1 MRFTLLL
8 LCFLTA
14 VLTLPA
20 LDINDPADNL
30 YRDLEYW
37 QELGYYRHLPQA
49 RPYSAQLILS
59 LLEKVMDRGKG
70 DQAVLAESYYNQI
83 NRGLRVEGELEFES
97 GYGREGL
104 AVTTGTANF
113 FLRGMIQ
120 DNLSVWGQVSANGLV
135 EQEDISYY
143 MYDPSLPYGE
153 RSESNVVQDIS
164 VIGNMAL
171 LQDSTGMFSLG
182 TENLYTNIGISRSSF
197 GPYWGDSVVISSEA
211 KVQGRFE
218 LTWREDDFSYTMLFL
233 ELFGSDYEGE
243 GNSSD
248 KYMALHS
255 YNWAP
260 RSWLDIGFFES
271 VVYGD
276 RLDPLYLMPFSYLF
290 YSQGLTGFDD
300 NSLMG
305 FQLRSLLPGAVEYNG
320 ILYIDDLGFNELV
333 KLDFDTKIKIAFE
346 TGLSWTPAESW
357 LDRIS
362 LGYTAVFPYMYT
374 HGVES
379 TYTDDNYDSLSGNMN
394 TSNYSHAGENLGVS
408 LSPNSDRISLSSR
421 WRLTGDT
428 ELTLKGNWIR
438 HGNASSENV
447 GSEYPITDGSLW
459 DNGFDNSGNPDFAT
473 ENEFLTQDVLEKV
486 LQLGFHIQTR
496 FELPW
501 DFRTRGMSWD
511 IGGGYTFE
519 RIWNSGRYSSHGFA
533 PVEGDNEINHYIS
546 VNTKLSY

>member
-1 MRFTLLL
+1 MRLTLLIL
-8 LCFLTA
+8 FFLTA

-37 QELGYYRHLPQA
+37 QELGYYRHLPEV

-59 LLEKVMDRGKG
+59 LLKKVMLKG
-70 DQAVLAESYYNQI
+70 RADQAALAESYYDDI
-83 NRGLRVEGELEFES
+83 DRGLRVEGELELDS

-113 FLRGMIQ
+113 FLRGMIR

-135 EQEDISYY
+135 EQEEISYY

-153 RSESNVVQDIS
+153 RSDSNVVQDIS

-171 LQDSTGMFSLG
+171 LQASTGMFSLG
-182 TENLYTNIGISRSSF
+182 TEHFYTNIGISRGSF

-211 KVQGRFE
+211 KVQGHFE

-243 GNSSD
+243 GNYSD

-260 RSWLDIGFFES
+260 RRWLDIGFFES

-276 RLDPLYLMPFSYLF
+276 RLEPLYLMPFSYLF

-300 NSLMG
+300 NSLIG
-305 FQLRSLLPGAVEYNG
+305 LKLRSFMPGNVEYNG

-346 TGLSWTPAESW
+346 TGFSWTPAESW

-362 LGYTAVFPYMYT
+362 LDYTAVFPYMYT

-379 TYTDDNYDSLSGNMN
+379 AYTESSVYSSMN

-421 WRLTGDT
+421 WRLTPKT

-447 GSEYPITDGSLW
+447 GGTYPITDGSLW
-459 DNGFDNSGNPDFAT
+459 DNGFDSSGNPDFAT

-486 LQLGFHIQTR
+486 LQLGFEVQTVL
-496 FELPW
+496 ELPW
-501 DFRTRGMSWD
+501 DFRNRGMAWE

-519 RIWNSGRYSSHGFA
+519 RIWNSGRYSANGFA
-533 PVEGDNEINHYIS
+533 PVEGNNEINHYIS
-546 VNTKLSY
+546 VNSKLSY